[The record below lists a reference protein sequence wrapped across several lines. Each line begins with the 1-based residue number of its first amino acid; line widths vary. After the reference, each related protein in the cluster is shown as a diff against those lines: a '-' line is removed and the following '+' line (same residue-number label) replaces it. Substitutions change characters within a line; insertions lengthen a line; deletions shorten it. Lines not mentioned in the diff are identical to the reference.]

1 MNFEKYTLN
10 ASARISEAQSLANTG
25 NNATISTLHLFYAML
40 LSGDSLVK
48 EILTDLWVEIGNI
61 LWLVKKEV
69 EKLPKISGDIQ
80 LNISSDF
87 QKTLLDAE
95 KIASQMKDE
104 FITEEHLLL
113 ALIDTGET
121 ALKNIFQ
128 SLGIT
133 KSSIEKTITKMRNG
147 EKVTSNDAENK
158 LNALKKYG
166 IDLVEQARSGKIDP
180 VIGRED
186 EIRRTL
192 QILSRRTKNNPV
204 LLWDP
209 WVGKTAIV
217 EGIARKI
224 VENDVPDNLRG
235 KRIITL
241 DMWALLAGAKY
252 RGEFE
257 ERLKAVI
264 KEVEKSNGNIILF
277 IDEIHTIVGAGATE
291 GSSDAGNLLK
301 PSLARGQ
308 LHLIGATTINEYRK
322 YIEKDPALERRFASV
337 MVDEPTRD
345 DTLAILRGIKDK
357 YETHHGI
364 KITDKA
370 IEAAVDLSIKFIS
383 DRKLP
388 DKAIDLIDEALSS
401 VKINSISKPVELD
414 KLEKEIRTLQIELEA
429 KKAETPLNEGG
440 QGGILLEELN
450 KKIASKREQAQSLES
465 AWKKEKDSIT
475 KMKSLREKID
485 TLKGEASR
493 FEREG
498 NYGEVARIR
507 YGEIPNLEKEIT
519 DAEKYLEE
527 VQSSGRSFL
536 RDKVTEEDIADIIS
550 KWTQIPVS
558 KLLETEKDKLLKLE
572 EYLKAHVIWQDTAI
586 SAVANAIRRARA
598 GLAEPHKPLG
608 SFLFLWPTG
617 VGKTETAKTLA
628 EVLFDNKQNFI
639 RIDMSEYM
647 EKHAVSRL
655 IGSPPGYIGHDEGGQ
670 LTEAVRR
677 KPYSVILFD
686 EVEKAHPDV
695 FNVLLQVLDDGRL
708 TDSKGRTVNFK
719 NTIIILT
726 SNIGSYKI
734 QEMAREGKTSSEM
747 YKEIQGDLK
756 AHFRPEFLNRIDD
769 IIVFN
774 PLSEAM
780 MLSIIDV
787 LLDGVS
793 KLLAERKIEVT
804 FTENLKKY
812 LISVGYDTEFWARPM
827 KRAITSVIMNPLS
840 NAIISEEIHSGQKIS
855 LDVNDVWDLIIKKD

>member
-1 MNFEKYTLN
+1 MNIEKYTLN
-10 ASARISEAQSLANTG
+10 ASARISEAQSLANTW
-25 NNATISTLHLFYAML
+25 NNALISSLHLFYAML
-40 LSGDSLVK
+40 LSSDSLVK
-48 EILTDLWVEIGNI
+48 EILTDIWIDVGNI

-69 EKLPKISGDIQ
+69 EKLPKVSGNYQ
-80 LNISSDF
+80 LNISWDF

-113 ALIDTGET
+113 AMID
-121 ALKNIFQ
+121 AWDDKLKNIFQ
-128 SLGIT
+128 SLGII
-133 KSSIEKTITKMRNG
+133 KSNVEKTILKMRNG

-166 IDLVEQARSGKIDP
+166 IDLVEQARAGKIDP

-204 LLWDP
+204 LLGDP
-209 WVGKTAIV
+209 GVGKTAII

-224 VENDVPDNLRG
+224 VEGDVPDNLRW

-241 DMWALLAGAKY
+241 DMGALLAGAKY

-257 ERLKAVI
+257 ERLKSVI
-264 KEVEKSNGNIILF
+264 KEVEKSNGSIILF
-277 IDEIHTIVGAGATE
+277 IDEIHTIVWAGASE

-322 YIEKDPALERRFASV
+322 YIEKDAALERRFASV
-337 MVDEPTRD
+337 MVDEPTRN

-357 YETHHGI
+357 YEMHHGI

-370 IEAAVDLSIKFIS
+370 IEAAVDLSIKFIA

-429 KKAETPLNEGG
+429 KKSEIDDKTGLDSKSV
-440 QGGILLEELN
+440 LEELN
-450 KKIASKREQAQSLES
+450 KKIASKREQAQSIES
-465 AWKKEKDSIT
+465 AWKKEKDSIE
-475 KMKSLREKID
+475 KMKSLRKKID
-485 TLKGEASR
+485 TLQSQANT

-507 YGEIPNLEKEIT
+507 YGEIPTLQKDFAN
-519 DAEKYLEE
+519 AESYLEE
-527 VQSSGRSFL
+527 LQKNGRSFL
-536 RDKVTEEDIADIIS
+536 RDKVTEEDIAEIIS
-550 KWTQIPVS
+550 KWTSIPVS
-558 KLLETEKDKLLKLE
+558 KLLQTEKDKLLKLE
-572 EYLKAHVIWQDTAI
+572 DYLKTRVIGQDAAI
-586 SAVANAIRRARA
+586 SAVASAIRRARA

-608 SFLFLWPTG
+608 SFLFLGPTG

-628 EVLFDNKQNFI
+628 EVLFDNPGNFI

-719 NTIIILT
+719 NTIIIMT

-734 QEMAREGKTSSEM
+734 QEMAKEGKNSNEM

-774 PLSEAM
+774 PLSETM

-787 LLDGVS
+787 LLDGVK
-793 KLLAERKIEVT
+793 KLLSERKIEVQ

-812 LISVGYDTEFWARPM
+812 LISVGYDTEFGARPM

-840 NAIISEEIHSGQKIS
+840 NAIISEQIQPGQSIR
-855 LDVNDVWDLIIKKD
+855 LDIDEKGELQII